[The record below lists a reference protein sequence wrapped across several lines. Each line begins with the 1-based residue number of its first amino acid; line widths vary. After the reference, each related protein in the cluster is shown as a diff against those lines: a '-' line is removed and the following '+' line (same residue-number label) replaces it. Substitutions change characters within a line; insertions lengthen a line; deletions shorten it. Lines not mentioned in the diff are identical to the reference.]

1 MRRLREESG
10 QAMVMTAVFIVTAI
24 GFVAFAVD
32 LGSWYRQHRQAQ
44 STADAA
50 ALAGAQVLP
59 QNTAQALTLA
69 QKYAD
74 KNGSDVVPGGITFRS
89 DYNPNDTVV
98 VKVKRPAPGFF
109 SQIFGID
116 STTVGAT
123 AAARAGV
130 PIEVMGAAPIV
141 VSKQQAELSSRG
153 CPCFGPAHEI
163 EDLPLAKVPGLAG
176 GFGLMNLDSSCQNHG
191 TPDVASWV
199 GSGYSSYLALG
210 NYCQETGAKF
220 SSSQVRSALDSRV
233 GTNMLFPVYDSY
245 SGNGSN
251 GTYHIIGW
259 VAFYLKSWTKLQGNS
274 FALDGWFTA
283 VIWNGIQSN
292 TNPNIPDFGVHTIAL
307 VN

>member
-1 MRRLREESG
+1 MTRLRDESG
-10 QAMVMTAVFIVTAI
+10 QAMVMTAIFVVTAI
-24 GFVAFAVD
+24 AFVAFAVD
-32 LGSWYRQHRQAQ
+32 LGSWYREHRQAQ

-59 QNTAQALTLA
+59 GNTAGALSLA
-69 QKYAD
+69 QTFAD
-74 KNGSDVVPGGITFRS
+74 KNGSDVAPGGITFRS

-98 VKVKRPAPGFF
+98 VKVSRPAAGFF
-109 SQIFGID
+109 SSIFGID

-123 AAARAGV
+123 AAARSGV

-141 VSKQQAELSSRG
+141 VSKQQPQLSGPG
-153 CPCFGPAHEI
+153 CPCFGPSNEI
-163 EDLPLAKVPGLAG
+163 PDLPLAKVTGLPG

-199 GSGYSSYLALG
+199 GNGYSSFLSLG
-210 NYCQETGAKF
+210 DYCQETGAKF
-220 SSSQVRSALDSRV
+220 SSSQVRDALTSRV

-245 SGNGSN
+245 TGNGQK
-251 GTYHIIGW
+251 GTYHIVGW
-259 VAFYLKSWTKLQGNS
+259 VAFYLKSWTKESGNDFS
-274 FALDGWFTA
+274 LDGWFTS